1 MEYQIDPD
9 EPVTTAVHR
18 AIEQSAECESN
29 LDKPLFE
36 VVNPDALNALFAP
49 VDSDTSS
56 RGGRVSFVYGDCR
69 ITVENAE
76 HLTVNSITNGG
87 Y

>member
-9 EPVTTAVHR
+9 ESVTTAIVKT
-18 AIEQSAECESN
+18 IQQSSECESN
-29 LDKPLFE
+29 PDKSLYE
-36 VVNPDALNALFAP
+36 VVDPDALNALFTP

-69 ITVENAE
+69 ITVDNEE
-76 HLTVNSITNGG
+76 YLTVNSITNGG
-87 Y
+87 H